1 MYVATPQGY
10 RRKIGPRS
18 RYGTTPDGPAY
29 NRTPQRV
36 GSEPQRVG
44 TSNSG
49 LDAHFGSDAM
59 RRRKELDEREK
70 ADRYLADQEKRRANQ
85 ARKRE
90 DAQRAEAKTAQDANT
105 ASKVG
110 AAVAKGGNV
119 LSKITGGIGAVL
131 ANHRTPAQI
140 REANAKKAAEDR
152 AKGRAKY
159 EAEKSG
165 GKSLRTKYEAETGAA
180 SAKQP
185 TPEWQSSITPED
197 QAWAK
202 KRASA
207 KRLNAEIEQ
216 RRVKATMPTVTQ
228 ASAPKPSPRPPVQPS
243 KPVQQ
248 APRPTVQTPPAKTTE
263 RLNAAQVQAL
273 KNPQGLSARMNPP
286 GATPKTLD
294 EDPIAKPVL
303 WAARQLGK
311 AGSAIGAAI
320 GRQARRNNTGIAAR
334 LTRFIGGS

>member
-18 RYGTTPDGPAY
+18 RYGTTPDQPAY
-29 NRTPQRV
+29 ERTPQSV
-36 GSEPQRVG
+36 GSERQRVG
-44 TSNSG
+44 TMPSG

-59 RRRKELDEREK
+59 RRRKELDDREK
-70 ADRYLADQEKRRANQ
+70 ADRYLFDQEKRRANQ
-85 ARKRE
+85 ARKSE
-90 DAQRAEAKTAQDANT
+90 EAQRTEAKTAQDANT
-105 ASKVG
+105 ASKV
-110 AAVAKGGNV
+110 ADAVAKGGNV

-140 REANAKKAAEDR
+140 REANAKQAAADR

-159 EAEKSG
+159 E
-165 GKSLRTKYEAETGAA
+165 TETGAA
-180 SAKQP
+180 GHESR
-185 TPEWQSSITPED
+185 TPEWKSAITPED

-263 RLNAAQVQAL
+263 RLNAAQVQAR

-303 WAARQLGK
+303 WAGRQLGK
-311 AGSAIGAAI
+311 VGSAIGSAI
-320 GRQARRNNTGIAAR
+320 GSQAQRNKTGIAAR